1 MQSTILITVLSL
13 AAFAA
18 NSILCR
24 FALSEPIID
33 PASFTAIRLISGA
46 VTLAILML
54 ISTPRSLGTTI
65 ASCRAPRYWFGSLF
79 LFSYAALFSYAYR
92 TLDTGTGALIL
103 FGTVQLTMITFTLI
117 TQRTIKPTVL
127 IGTLIAF
134 SGLIYLVIPTVTTP
148 SLMGFLAMTGSGI
161 AWALYTLL
169 GSRSKNPLRD
179 TTIQFTLT
187 IPLCIAL
194 LAIMPLTTPATTS
207 GVLAAIASGSLAS
220 GIGYAL
226 WYRTLPHLT
235 STTTG
240 VVQLSVPILASLG
253 GILLLGEL
261 VSLRLIIASIT
272 ILGGIFIVIQPWKQR
287 SAL

>member
-1 MQSTILITVLSL
+1 MQSTVIITLLAL

-33 PASFTAIRLISGA
+33 PAYFTVIRLISGA

-54 ISTPRSLGTTI
+54 ITTPRSISNTI
-65 ASCRAPRYWFGSLF
+65 ASCMKPRYWLGSLF
-79 LFSYAALFSYAYR
+79 LFSYAALFSYAYL

-103 FGTVQLTMITFTLI
+103 FGTVQLTMITFTII
-117 TQRTIKPTVL
+117 TQRTLKPTAW

-134 SGLIYLVIPTVTTP
+134 SGLTYLVIPTVTTP
-148 SLMGFLAMTGSGI
+148 SVVGFLAMTGSGI
-161 AWALYTLL
+161 AWAFYTLL

-179 TTIQFTLT
+179 TTVQFTLT
-187 IPLCIAL
+187 IPFCIAL
-194 LAIMPLTTPATTS
+194 IVLIPVTTGATPP
-207 GVLAAIASGSLAS
+207 GILAAIASGSLAS
-220 GIGYAL
+220 GIGYAV
-226 WYRTLPHLT
+226 WYRVLPHLT

-261 VSLRLIIASIT
+261 VSLRLIIASVA
-272 ILGGIFIVIQPWKQR
+272 ILGGILVVIRPWKKR
-287 SAL
+287 SAP